1 VVQACTSRCQAGAP
15 VVIYDMRA
23 NYITNISLAESSG
36 GWSGFNAAIFESL
49 ARHFS
54 FEYVG
59 PVAPPEDLVAKLSSK
74 LWRLAGLR
82 GGFQY
87 FSRRRLDR
95 IALEVGQRVDDRA
108 GVNFFHG
115 STPWVAFEASTPYAC
130 YLDVCFAT
138 YMTIYHDA
146 AHFSIADIER
156 IEKQEAE
163 WLRKATRVFFS
174 SAWALEE
181 AARAY
186 DLDRSKLCVAGMGG
200 HVPIPSV
207 DRYSKGRDFLFIA
220 LDFEGKGG
228 RVCVDA
234 FRQVRAELTDAR
246 LRIVGERPPQDVLE
260 TEGVSYEGLLNKSVP
275 VELQRLQSLFASA
288 FALVHP
294 TTKDATPQV
303 FAEAGYH
310 GCPVIAPRSFG
321 IPEMI
326 VDGVSG
332 CLVSAP
338 PSAAE
343 VAARM
348 LWLCGNPDAYARM
361 RRSARAH
368 ALSKFT
374 WEQVGDR
381 IASELAPLVA

>member
-1 VVQACTSRCQAGAP
+1 MVQAPGSRCPPAPP
-15 VVIYDMRA
+15 VVIHDMRA

-49 ARHFS
+49 GRHFS

-59 PVAPPEDLVAKLSSK
+59 PVAPPADLIAKVSSK
-74 LWRLAGLR
+74 LWRLAGFR

-87 FSRRRLDR
+87 FSRRRLGR
-95 IALEVGQRVDDRA
+95 IAGEVEARVDDHA
-108 GVNFFHG
+108 AVNFFHG
-115 STPWVAFEASTPYAC
+115 STPWVAYDASTPYAC

-146 AHFSIADIER
+146 AEFSAADIER
-156 IEKQEAE
+156 IEKQEAD

-186 DLDRSKLCVAGMGG
+186 DLDRNTLCVAGMGG

-207 DRYSKGRDFLFIA
+207 DRYSGGRDFLFIA
-220 LDFEGKGG
+220 LDFKGKGG

-234 FRQVRAELTDAR
+234 FRQLRASVPEAR
-246 LRIVGERPPQDVLE
+246 LRIVGEKPPQDVLE
-260 TEGVSYEGLLNKSVP
+260 IDGIVYEGLLNKSVP
-275 VELQRLQSLFASA
+275 AELQQLQELFASA

-294 TTKDATPQV
+294 TTRDATPQV

-326 VDGVSG
+326 IDGVSG

-338 PSAAE
+338 PTAGD
-343 VAARM
+343 VAAQM
-348 LWLCGNPDAYARM
+348 LGLCQSSEGYASM
-361 RRSARAH
+361 RISARAH
-368 ALSKFT
+368 ALAKFT
-374 WEQVGDR
+374 WRQVGDR